1 MRVRTYEV
9 FFGHLLIFS
18 VGTVLLSVVGEKTK
32 TIDWLRGATCPPE
45 LDQCWEPA
53 RSALRQ
59 CYLIHLWVY
68 WRAQRGTKLFRSEGC
83 PKNNWFQLSLGT
95 SQCRYHW
102 LVLHILL
109 GKLLGG
115 MTCILGS
122 GLPLWINHLVQN
134 QAWVFRVLESM
145 LPLWRLGSPCCLV
158 IEGRKHFFGGKAVIG
173 VGTSLAKGQT
183 SLIRQIINKDSKI
196 WYYIIEKKCWLWNV
210 FLKIPSRKPSHPHND
225 TVAMIWSLDA
235 SGKSSTHLTAW
246 YFAPTS
252 RSCFA
257 ACSFLAGSDGLIM
270 VDNIIR
276 SIDYYQPLDGNSY
289 STSGTTCPR

>member
-1 MRVRTYEV
+1 MRVRNYEV

-196 WYYIIEKKCWLWNV
+196 WYYIIEKNNV
-210 FLKIPSRKPSHPHND
+210 DYEMCFWRSHPGNPPIPTMTRWPWSDPWMLLASQAHTWLLD
-225 TVAMIWSLDA
+225 TLRPQAGHALQPVRSWQGQMGWS
-235 SGKSSTHLTAW
+235 W
-246 YFAPTS
+246 
-252 RSCFA
+252 
-257 ACSFLAGSDGLIM
+257 LI
-270 VDNIIR
+270 I
-276 SIDYYQPLDGNSY
+276 
-289 STSGTTCPR
+289 